1 MTGLVV
7 DNLNIDMRPL
17 DIPGYVN
24 SAHMEDLARTVDS
37 LSDVARILE
46 IGCGYG
52 RSTVCTLNHMKPTQT
67 LTVVDTF
74 IHLKPSKIIKSI
86 QKHHKREGK
95 KINKILSEN
104 IRVLNQK
111 GQRGLF
117 DHVLQQHP
125 LQHTVTVH
133 QMSSKQY
140 IAENPL
146 DTYDAVYI
154 DGEHTYDA
162 VMMELDHFQNTITL
176 MGDDYGPAHPGVT
189 RAIDVIRKRYPDR
202 AWYPP
207 RLQLKSGFWCI
218 ERV

>member
-1 MTGLVV
+1 M

-95 KINKILSEN
+95 KINKIL
-104 IRVLNQK
+104 
-111 GQRGLF
+111 
-117 DHVLQQHP
+117 
-125 LQHTVTVH
+125 
-133 QMSSKQY
+133 
-140 IAENPL
+140 
-146 DTYDAVYI
+146 
-154 DGEHTYDA
+154 
-162 VMMELDHFQNTITL
+162 
-176 MGDDYGPAHPGVT
+176 
-189 RAIDVIRKRYPDR
+189 
-202 AWYPP
+202 
-207 RLQLKSGFWCI
+207 
-218 ERV
+218 

>member
-1 MTGLVV
+1 M

>member
-1 MTGLVV
+1 MVV

-125 LQHTVTVH
+125 LRHTVTVH

>member
-1 MTGLVV
+1 
-7 DNLNIDMRPL
+7 
-17 DIPGYVN
+17 
-24 SAHMEDLARTVDS
+24 
-37 LSDVARILE
+37 
-46 IGCGYG
+46 
-52 RSTVCTLNHMKPTQT
+52 MKPTQT

-125 LQHTVTVH
+125 LRHTVTVH